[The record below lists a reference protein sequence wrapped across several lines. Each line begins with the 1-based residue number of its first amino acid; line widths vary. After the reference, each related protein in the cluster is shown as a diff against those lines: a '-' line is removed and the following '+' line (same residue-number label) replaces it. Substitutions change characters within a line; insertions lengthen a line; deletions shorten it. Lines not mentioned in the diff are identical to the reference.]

1 MMRERKM
8 DYQAA
13 LAHIKSIRWIASPN
27 PGFAHQL
34 LEYEK
39 CLSEKEEV
47 KEEGP
52 PAFSASTL

>member
-1 MMRERKM
+1 M

-27 PGFAHQL
+27 PGFAQQL

-39 CLSEKEEV
+39 GL
-47 KEEGP
+47 G
-52 PAFSASTL
+52 